1 MRISHFDQAVANI
14 YAKDSRIEKEAY
26 HLLREALDYTSDKA
40 QDEGSAN
47 HHVSA
52 ADLLEG
58 FKEFSLKEYGPM
70 AATLF
75 SEWNLT
81 KCGDIGDMVFHLI
94 DEGIFSKQD
103 SDKRSDFEDLYDFKQ
118 TFVFPFLPKEKL
130 SKLS

>member
-26 HLLREALDYTSDKA
+26 HLLREALDYTSEKA
-40 QDEGSAN
+40 RNEGSAN

-58 FKEFSLKEYGPM
+58 FREFSLKEYGPM

-75 SEWNLT
+75 SEWNLNN
-81 KCGDIGDMVFHLI
+81 CGDIGDMVFHLI